1 MENVTLLS
9 SEKRQDNT
17 DIKKIK
23 GFPFYILIEKQN
35 KQIKIPCANE
45 NIAKRLLTTYSNN
58 NSNCKVSLM

>member
-1 MENVTLLS
+1 MEDITLLS

-17 DIKKIK
+17 DRK
-23 GFPFYILIEKQN
+23 GLKGLPFYILIEKQN

-45 NIAKRLLTTYSNN
+45 SIAKRLLVTYSNN